1 MAAPTPKAPPSVAAS
16 SGRSPLIPLT
26 VVDAPSQRLWAVSGL
41 VLVQSY
47 KLYLLL
53 TPEASLS
60 LSLLLDLGVILVLS
74 RLRIPRL
81 DFSDA
86 KWSTIGIALALLDWL
101 LLGGW
106 RSALNLI
113 GLGSISTWIST
124 FWSDTFSRPLGL
136 SENRVRIND
145 LIRPTSHLLGQ
156 HTIHILPYSTAT
168 FSNNAPSCHCIGNGV
183 DQVKIPIFL
192 NNTEPTVLQYSVTS
206 FEDSTIKTLHN
217 FTIPKSSLISI
228 GGGGSS
234 TGHDAL
240 AGSGNE
246 ALSWRD
252 EVEEEVIGS
261 QRAAGRET
269 AGAGGRHHGGG
280 TVARKAD
287 RAASGMIANAYRS
300 SQQRIFDLPISQVG
314 RIKLERVVDKSKMD
328 ARISRSEVLIVQCP
342 TTTFTSIE
350 SSQEKEHRCPGEQTH
365 LNIQVSGLAPLEVSY
380 RRKFKPS
387 ANAPRN
393 PSSASQQEDQS
404 LKISHISSSK
414 LLTSPLYGAS
424 ADNAAAGNTPDD
436 ALAVVLNRRR
446 ATSAAR
452 DQQAENESKQDFSW
466 AMTQTEVAPISLD
479 LQTAGS
485 YAYEIESVKD
495 ACGNTVGMADILKH
509 HQQQGGRASHATQ
522 AAKKMLTSSGKQ
534 QESHSS
540 PPQAVKQIEVHPRAH
555 AKVVDCS
562 ADRPL
567 KLLRGGPAKQ
577 ITLKATNMEAG
588 ADWSGVVHYEP
599 DQQEQKN
606 GKIGPVAESFSKNVT
621 FGSDGLA
628 KIEAAYPGNYIFES
642 ISGKFCA
649 GEIGSPWSCP
659 VIEVPAPSA
668 DISFSSIEDVCAGP
682 VGVKALAVLSGTPP
696 FRLQYEIRRSGQQ
709 PIRQDRIIQRT
720 REEFEFRPST
730 EGAVQYR
737 FTGLAD
743 ANYRGLK
750 LDGPIFEQTVH
761 PLAKAQ
767 FVQPSSS
774 PSNKMVMRSC
784 EGNQVKADVQL
795 EGTGPFDLTYV
806 VRTGSGKAS
815 AEERVVKSIQ
825 SNRHSLNIDLPEYI
839 NSHGGSMT
847 ASLVSIKDGKG
858 CERSLATS
866 DLNIEI
872 RRVKPTAGFIFPGQ
886 GKIGETVLLQGKEG
900 QLPVRLQGEGPWK
913 VEYLREG
920 DSMPVQT
927 TIRQAESA
935 LTVDRPGLYS
945 LVSVKDA
952 FCDGSIVQDA
962 SQWRV
967 SMRERPSVRFNA
979 EAGTQAARNGSLLRP
994 AVCRG
999 TPDGVELRLSGHFP
1013 VEVTYEQRSLAWIA
1027 SSESAMVR
1035 GGGAGRGAKG
1045 SAGSRREGSGVADG
1059 ELGFLEMDGEP
1070 SSGNAKQR
1078 STFSAAQDTT
1088 IFQLSTE
1095 APGWHVYE
1103 LLQVGDTSYP
1113 LSNIPSS
1120 PGAIGGDAAVRVEQM
1135 VHPLPSAG
1143 FAAPENNGRKRAAFC
1158 VGDTLASGQGSKS
1171 AAPTV
1176 HLSGTPPFTLEF
1188 ELSSS
1193 NSQASSARFV
1203 RSGIKTHSVQLE
1215 VDEQEA
1221 ANFKFDSTG
1230 EWKFKIL
1237 SLQDGNGCA
1246 TSSAASLGQLS
1257 SGNAASTIEVADT
1270 ASIAPVGTRQDYCVG
1285 ETVEFMLFGSSPWSV
1300 SYNFN
1305 GHKSSATVRQPIF
1318 SRVAE
1323 KAGVLEIASVAH
1335 QQNKCQRAVLP
1346 SIEEGMRKVIHPLPT
1361 AKVTGGGNY
1370 VEDLREGGQAE
1381 IKFSLSGTPPFS
1393 LTYQRLEAA
1402 DIYSHPKVL
1411 ETHTIA
1417 GILENEYIITTNQEG
1432 TWRVTWLQDR
1442 WCSVSID
1449 GTGRHT
1455 SEGRARLALT
1465 EK

>member
-1 MAAPTPKAPPSVAAS
+1 MAAPTPKAPPSVAPS
-16 SGRSPLIPLT
+16 SDRPPLIPLT
-26 VVDAPSQRLWAVSGL
+26 VVDAPTQRLWAVSGL
-41 VLVQSY
+41 VLAQSY

-53 TPEASLS
+53 TSEASLS
-60 LSLLLDLGVILVLS
+60 TSLLLDLGVILALS

-81 DFSDA
+81 DYSDA
-86 KWSTIGIALALLDWL
+86 KWTTIGITLALLDWL

-106 RSALNLI
+106 RTALNLI
-113 GLGSISTWIST
+113 GLGTLSTWIST

-145 LIRPTSHLLGQ
+145 LIRPSSHLLGQ

-168 FSNNAPSCHCIGNGV
+168 FSNNAPSCHCIGSGV

-206 FEDSTIKTLHN
+206 FEDPTIKTLHN
-217 FTIPKSSLISI
+217 VTIPKSSLVPI
-228 GGGGSS
+228 GGGSS
-234 TGHDAL
+234 AGHDAL
-240 AGSGNE
+240 SGSGHE

-261 QRAAGRET
+261 QRAAGREP
-269 AGAGGRHHGGG
+269 AGTGRHHAHGGG
-280 TVARKAD
+280 TVARKGD
-287 RAASGMIANAYRS
+287 QSASGMISNAYRNN
-300 SQQRIFDLPISQVG
+300 QQKIFNLPVSHVG

-328 ARISRSEVLIVQCP
+328 ARISRSEVLIVECP
-342 TTTFTSIE
+342 SITFTSGLSASGGE
-350 SSQEKEHRCPGEQTH
+350 DKEHRCPGEQTH
-365 LNIQVSGLAPLEVSY
+365 LDIQVRGLAPLEVAY
-380 RRKFKPS
+380 RRRFKPKG
-387 ANAPRN
+387 NAGR
-393 PSSASQQEDQS
+393 PSSSPSQEDQT

-414 LLTSPLYGAS
+414 LLTSPLFGAS
-424 ADNAAAGNTPDD
+424 ADNAVTGNNPDD

-452 DQQAENESKQDFSW
+452 DQHAENDSKRDFSW
-466 AMTQTEVAPISLD
+466 AMAQTEIAPISLD
-479 LQTAGS
+479 LQTPGS
-485 YAYEIESVKD
+485 YTYEIESVKD
-495 ACGNTVGMADILKH
+495 ACGNSVGMDDILKH
-509 HQQQGGRASHATQ
+509 HQQSGRASHATQ
-522 AAKKMLTSSGKQ
+522 AAKKLLTPSSSSSGKQ
-534 QESHSS
+534 SA
-540 PPQAVKQIEVHPRAH
+540 PQAVKQIEVHPRAH

-562 ADRPL
+562 ADRPI
-567 KLLRGGPAKQ
+567 KLLRGGPTKQ

-588 ADWSGVVHYEP
+588 ADLTGVVRYEP
-599 DQQEQKN
+599 DQQEQSN
-606 GKIGPVAESFSKNVT
+606 GKIGPVAAAFSKNIT

-628 KIEAAYPGNYIFES
+628 KIEAAHPGNYIFES
-642 ISGKFCA
+642 LEGKFCA

-750 LDGPIFEQTVH
+750 LDGPVFEQTVH

-767 FVQPSSS
+767 FVQPSSPAS
-774 PSNKMVMRSC
+774 NSNKLVMRSC
-784 EGNQVKADVQL
+784 EGNQVKADVSL

-806 VRTGSGKAS
+806 VRSGSGKAS
-815 AEERVVKSIQ
+815 AEERVVKGIQ
-825 SNRHSLNIDLPEYI
+825 TNRHSLNIDLPEYI

-967 SMRERPSVRFNA
+967 SMRERPSVQFDS
-979 EAGTQAARNGSLLRP
+979 EAGSRAARNGSLLRP

-999 TPDGVELRLSGHFP
+999 TPDSVELRLSGHFP

-1027 SSESAMVR
+1027 SPESAVVR
-1035 GGGAGRGAKG
+1035 SGSAGRGVG
-1045 SAGSRREGSGVADG
+1045 SPGAARREGSGVADG

-1070 SSGNAKQR
+1070 SSANAKER

-1088 IFQLSTE
+1088 VFTLSTE

-1113 LSNIPSS
+1113 LA
-1120 PGAIGGDAAVRVEQM
+1120 AIRGDAASSALRVEQM
-1135 VHPLPSAG
+1135 VHPLPSAA
-1143 FAAPENNGRKRAAFC
+1143 FAAPEGNGRKRAAFC

-1193 NSQASSARFV
+1193 SSQASSARFV
-1203 RSGIKTHSVQLE
+1203 RSGIKTHTVQLE
-1215 VDEQEA
+1215 VDEKEA

-1230 EWKFKIL
+1230 EWRFKIL

-1257 SGNAASTIEVADT
+1257 SANAASTIEVADT

-1370 VEDLREGGQAE
+1370 VEDLREGGQAD

-1411 ETHTIA
+1411 ETHTVA
-1417 GILENEYIITTNQEG
+1417 GILDNEYTITTSQEG